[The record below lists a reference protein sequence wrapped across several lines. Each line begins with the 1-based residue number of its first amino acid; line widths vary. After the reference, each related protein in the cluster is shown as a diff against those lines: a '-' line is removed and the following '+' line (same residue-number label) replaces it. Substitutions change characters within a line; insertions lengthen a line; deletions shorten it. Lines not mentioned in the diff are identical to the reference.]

1 MGCKLCPR
9 LCNADRE
16 HGKKGACGADGEI
29 RLARVAPHYW
39 EEPCISGKNGSG
51 TVFFAGCP
59 LGCVFCQN
67 ARISHGGVG
76 KTYTVEQLAEAF
88 VSLQSKGVH
97 NINLVTPTHYVPQIV
112 SALDIAKPSIPVVY
126 NTGGYDRAETLDLLG
141 ERVKIFLPDYK
152 YFSPKLALKY
162 SHAEDYP
169 EVALKAI
176 EKMLDIAGS
185 PTFDSDGMMKSGV
198 IVRHLVLPGCTDD
211 SMKALRT
218 LRERFGGSIMVSI
231 MNQYTP
237 VKDVPYEQLQR
248 PISDDEY
255 ELVLD
260 YADHLGI
267 DCGFRQ
273 DGGTVSESFI
283 PDFDEN

>member
-1 MGCKLCPR
+1 MGCRLCPR

-16 HGKKGACGADGEI
+16 HGKKGVCGADGTI
-29 RLARVAPHYW
+29 RIARVAPHYW

-51 TVFFAGCP
+51 AVFFAGCP

-67 ARISHGGVG
+67 GRISHGGVG
-76 KTYTVEQLAEAF
+76 KAYTVEQLAEAF

-126 NTGGYDRAETLDLLG
+126 NTGGYDRTETLDLLG
-141 ERVKIFLPDYK
+141 KRIKIFLPDYK
-152 YFSPKLALKY
+152 YFSPKLAQKY

-169 EVALKAI
+169 QVALKAI
-176 EKMLDIAGS
+176 ERMLDIAGS
-185 PTFDSDGMMKSGV
+185 PAFDSEGMMKSGV

-211 SMKALRT
+211 SMKVLRT
-218 LRERFGGSIMVSI
+218 LRERFGSSIMVSV

-237 VKDVPYEQLQR
+237 TENVPYEQLQR

-273 DGGTVSESFI
+273 DGGTVGESFI
-283 PDFDEN
+283 PPFDEN